1 MGRKVFFIM
10 TAAAAA
16 ILLSSCSQAPPPAP
30 KAETEAKKEPE
41 KAPEAVTAIGPYFEM
56 YKMARPW
63 AADLLALTVKSGEV
77 PNVKN
82 EGGKAGL
89 WTVIFVSPSK
99 KEARTFT
106 YAVAPSGPD
115 IRKGV
120 NVGGPLPWGGAT
132 PGAKAFVN
140 SEFVINS
147 DAAYK
152 AAYEKGAE
160 WLKEHPGLKWEMTLG
175 NSARFPA
182 PVWYIMWG
190 TPKSGFAAYVNAVT
204 GVVVTK

>member
-1 MGRKVFFIM
+1 MGRKVFFIV

-16 ILLSSCSQAPPPAP
+16 IFMSACSSAPPPAP
-30 KAETEAKKEPE
+30 KVETEAKKEAA
-41 KAPEAVTAIGPYFEM
+41 KAPEAVTAIGPYYEM
-56 YKMARPW
+56 YKMARQW
-63 AADLLALTVKSGEV
+63 APDLLALNVKSGEV

-106 YAVAPSGPD
+106 YAVAESGPD
-115 IRKGV
+115 IRKGI

-132 PGAKAFVN
+132 TASKAFVN
-140 SEFVINS
+140 SEFVTNS
-147 DAAYK
+147 DVAYK
-152 AAYEKGAE
+152 VAYEKGAE
-160 WLKEHPGLKWEMTLG
+160 WLKAHPGLKCEMTLG

-182 PVWYIMWG
+182 PVWYIIWG
-190 TPKSGFAAYVNAVT
+190 TPKEGYAAYVNAVT
-204 GVVVTK
+204 GALLTK